1 VFWEA
6 INSEQKEVLK
16 KIVADLPIKNSYLAG
31 DTGLALLLGHRKS
44 IDFDWFTPAEF
55 EPAELENKLAS
66 SGNLKVLKSKAGTF
80 HALLDQVRVTWLYY
94 TNPLIQPPLKISQ
107 VPGLKIAS
115 LADIGVMKWIAI
127 SQRGTKKDFIDLYFI
142 LQEGLTLGTLIT
154 YLPEKFPQKN
164 LNFYHLIRSLSYFE
178 DAEKQQNLQML
189 KQVSWQQV
197 KSFFTAEKNRLLD
210 VLINDYG
217 KDKPF
222 H

>member
-1 VFWEA
+1 MFWET

-31 DTGLALLLGHRKS
+31 GTGLALLLGHRKS

-94 TNPLIQPPLKISQ
+94 PNPLIQPPLKISQ

-127 SQRGTKKDFIDLYFI
+127 SQRGTKKDFIDLYFT
-142 LQEGLTLGTLIT
+142 LQEGLSLDELMTF
-154 YLPEKFPQKN
+154 LPKKFPHKN
-164 LNFYHLIRSLSYFE
+164 LNYYHLTRSLGYFE
-178 DAEKQQNLQML
+178 DAETQENLKMI
-189 KQVSWQQV
+189 KQVSWQQI
-197 KSFFTAEKNRLLD
+197 KSFFTAERNRLLD
-210 VLINDYG
+210 VLINNPG
-217 KDKPF
+217 K
-222 H
+222 